1 MDKKTLTY
9 LAIGTVAGYAVCRM
23 FSKHPVVAAA
33 EAVDKA
39 AAASEKAAVAAT
51 VAANAAGSLAATT
64 AKGMGRRV
72 SAPSSFLDH
81 SRLLGIHKSQIHD
94 GKLSAASQEFLRGLE
109 IGGKRVHYDTDY
121 GDVWSGQAGE
131 PVDSAFSVYVG
142 EENTPK
148 ARRAF
153 DAYVNQA
160 GVHLGQRPTTD
171 LRSSWPL
178 GRYVASHGGFGKAP
192 LSAYEVWQRQQADA
206 RHAAHAE
213 RVAAAPLNIAN

>member
-9 LAIGTVAGYAVCRM
+9 LAVGSVAGYALCRM
-23 FSKHPVVAAA
+23 FSKHPVVEAA

-72 SAPSSFLDH
+72 SAPTNYLDH
-81 SRLLGIHKSQIHD
+81 ARLLGIHKAQVQNTQ
-94 GKLSAASQEFLRGLE
+94 LSPASVEFLRGLE
-109 IGGKRVHYDTDY
+109 IGGKRVNYDTEPT
-121 GDVWSGQAGE
+121 DVFAGNKRG
-131 PVDSAFSVYVG
+131 VDDSAFSVYVG
-142 EENTPK
+142 EQNTPA

-153 DAYVNQA
+153 DKYVLEAA
-160 GVHLGQRPTTD
+160 GHLGARPETV
-171 LRSSWPL
+171 LHSSWPI
-178 GRYVASHGGFGKAP
+178 GKYAAHYGNDARI
-192 LSAYEVWQRQQADA
+192 SAYQVWQQNQADA
-206 RHAAHAE
+206 RHAAHSA

>member
-23 FSKHPVVAAA
+23 FSKHPVVEAA

-51 VAANAAGSLAATT
+51 VAANAAGSLAETT

-72 SAPSSFLDH
+72 SAPTSYLDH

-109 IGGKRVHYDTDY
+109 IGGKRVTYDTDY
-121 GDVWSGQAGE
+121 GDVWSGEAGE

-142 EENTPK
+142 DDNTPK

-153 DAYVNQA
+153 DKHVLQSA
-160 GVHLGQRPTTD
+160 VHLAKRPATV
-171 LRSSWPL
+171 LRSSLPL
-178 GRYVASHGGFGKAP
+178 GEYAARYGNDARI
-192 LSAYEVWQRQQADA
+192 SAYQVWQQQQADA
-206 RHAAHAE
+206 RHAAHSA
-213 RVAAAPLNIAN
+213 RVAAEPLNIAN

>member
-9 LAIGTVAGYAVCRM
+9 LAVGSVAGYALCRM
-23 FSKHPVVAAA
+23 FSKHPVVEAA

-72 SAPSSFLDH
+72 SAPTSYLDH
-81 SRLLGIHKSQIHD
+81 ARLLGIHKAQVQD
-94 GKLSAASQEFLRGLE
+94 TQLSPASVEFLRGLE
-109 IGGKRVHYDTDY
+109 IGGKRVNYDLEPTD
-121 GDVWSGQAGE
+121 VFAGNKRGVE
-131 PVDSAFSVYVG
+131 DSAFSVYVG
-142 EENTPK
+142 EQNTPA

-153 DAYVNQA
+153 DRHVLESA
-160 GVHLGQRPTTD
+160 GHLGARPETV
-171 LRSSWPL
+171 LHSSWPI
-178 GRYVASHGGFGKAP
+178 GKYAAHYGNDARI
-192 LSAYEVWQRQQADA
+192 SAYQVWQQNQADA
-206 RHAAHAE
+206 RHAAHSA